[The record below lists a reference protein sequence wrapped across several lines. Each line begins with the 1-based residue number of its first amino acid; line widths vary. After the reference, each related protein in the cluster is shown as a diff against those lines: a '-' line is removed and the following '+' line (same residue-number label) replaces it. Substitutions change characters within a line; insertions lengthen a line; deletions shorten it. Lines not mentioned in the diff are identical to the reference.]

1 MRLLLIPEEYAPP
14 PIAERAYQLGKEFE
28 ALSLEDGK
36 ALDLVHAD
44 PAFREVHQQII
55 QVPPPRLRGKSTLTG
70 SLPRQSSPMPI
81 PSRRPGN
88 GCPNRE
94 SMLILHDRAL
104 IALLAALPHEKPA
117 EA

>member
-55 QVPPPRLRGKSTLTG
+55 QVPPPRVRGKVDADRVIAEAKLTDAH
-70 SLPRQSSPMPI
+70 SIEEARQWLS
-81 PSRRPGN
+81 
-88 GCPNRE
+88 NRE